1 MPRRERSSSAPKIAG
16 VFLVRTIT
24 PKHLFHRSGH
34 NQAVEQRLRSKNTD
48 FSGLRTVPPRSID
61 IRAGDD
67 RNQRVRRP
75 DLASAASPTDL
86 STALFKSIRD
96 VGIAGNQCSRCGHW
110 QQPFQCIVPIY
121 MERAGEDVFL
131 IEHDVEE

>member
-75 DLASAASPTDL
+75 DLGNPASPTDL
-86 STALFKSIRD
+86 STAVFKRIRYA
-96 VGIAGNQCSRCGHW
+96 GITANQSSACS
-110 QQPFQCIVPIY
+110 
-121 MERAGEDVFL
+121 
-131 IEHDVEE
+131 